1 MKAFK
6 FGMLPVALTLLVSG
20 CSGAGTDHP
29 LSSGAPVSTAAAD
42 ASTSQQAGQDGTD
55 ANTVSIQTMEAAQA
69 VEESSGVNYDE
80 NARMALKDTI
90 NLSFNLITA
99 MNKNDAAY
107 ISSVAAPD
115 VQVDPELRS
124 VTVDEYE
131 RPFLKGVSLDNLQY
145 HYYFPRDPQHIELA
159 FTVVSHNETPSY
171 ELVFNYVKG
180 DNGQWLYHGHLTR

>member
-6 FGMLPVALTLLVSG
+6 FGILSVALTLLLSG
-20 CSGAGTDHP
+20 CSGAGTDHS
-29 LSSGAPVSTAAAD
+29 LSGGASGSTAAAD
-42 ASTSQQAGQDGTD
+42 ALASQKTGQSGMY
-55 ANTVSIQTMEAAQA
+55 ANAVSIQTMEAAEA

-90 NLSFNLITA
+90 NLTFNLISA
-99 MNKNDAAY
+99 MNKNDATY
-107 ISSVAAPD
+107 ITSVAAPD
-115 VQVDPELRS
+115 VKVDPEQRS

-131 RPFLKGVSLDNLQY
+131 RPFLKGISLDNLQY
-145 HYYFPRDPQHIELA
+145 RYYFPRDPQHIELA

-180 DNGQWLYHGHLTR
+180 ENGHWLYHGHLTR

>member
-6 FGMLPVALTLLVSG
+6 FAILPVTLTLLLSG
-20 CSGAGTDHP
+20 CSGTGTDQP
-29 LSSGAPVSTAAAD
+29 LSGDTPASTAA
-42 ASTSQQAGQDGTD
+42 SISGNEGTGGGA

-69 VEESSGVNYDE
+69 VEESSGVHYDE

-90 NLSFNLITA
+90 NLTFNLISA
-99 MNKNDAAY
+99 MNKNDAIY
-107 ISSVAAPD
+107 ITSVAAPD
-115 VQVDPELRS
+115 VKVDPEQRS

-131 RPFLKGVSLDNLQY
+131 RPFLKGISLDNLQY
-145 HYYFPRDPQHIELA
+145 RYYFPRDPQHIELA

-180 DNGQWLYHGHLTR
+180 ENGHWLYHGHLTR